1 MDFVFLTHPT
11 ALQGVFLSRY
21 LVVSYVYFTFDKNIS
36 HLMILT
42 TMSEIFPAATYYT
55 VDYFPCLL
63 ILYQEEKTN
72 IIQILRQ

>member
-21 LVVSYVYFTFDKNIS
+21 LAVCYVYFTFDKSIF

-42 TMSEIFPAATYYT
+42 TMSEIFPPAPIT
-55 VDYFPCLL
+55 L
-63 ILYQEEKTN
+63 
-72 IIQILRQ
+72 